1 MHENLALYL
10 YHYQYHIIN
19 ESMNLWRTQV
29 EHPYIY
35 IYLSN
40 TFKKAN
46 STLRFIWN
54 LHWTS
59 NCKQNV
65 YLALVCP
72 LLEYAPIVWDPYLR
86 KGIYSLQRIPRNAAR
101 CITGDYRFNT
111 LGSVQK
117 LLSKHDLP
125 YSTDVS
131 SSTSHSSTRW
141 LRGWCRPCQQIS
153 SYSSEARSSST
164 YKKHPD
170 YSTSNPTDSYTRT
183 QQMLQHPA
191 PSHRAIFYP
200 SVRTAVDRNH
210 LIPKSTTVYADSVNS
225 ELSLRG
231 QYQPL
236 NYCAV
241 TQCCVYARNLG
252 DATYPTDTEIQKTR
266 NKIKNMRNCQCCF
279 SSETLSS
286 FAIVQFTVYS

>member
-19 ESMNLWRTQV
+19 ESATLWRPQM

-35 IYLSN
+35 IYVSN

-72 LLEYAPIVWDPYLR
+72 LLEYAPTVWDPYLR
-86 KGIYSLQRIPRNAAR
+86 KGIDSLERTPRNAAR
-101 CITGDYRFNT
+101 CVTSDYRFNT
-111 LGSVQK
+111 PGSVQK
-117 LLSKHDLP
+117 LLSKCDLP
-125 YSTDVS
+125 YSTDTS

-153 SYSSEARSSST
+153 S
-164 YKKHPD
+164 
-170 YSTSNPTDSYTRT
+170 
-183 QQMLQHPA
+183 
-191 PSHRAIFYP
+191 
-200 SVRTAVDRNH
+200 
-210 LIPKSTTVYADSVNS
+210 
-225 ELSLRG
+225 
-231 QYQPL
+231 
-236 NYCAV
+236 
-241 TQCCVYARNLG
+241 
-252 DATYPTDTEIQKTR
+252 
-266 NKIKNMRNCQCCF
+266 
-279 SSETLSS
+279 
-286 FAIVQFTVYS
+286 